1 MPLPTSSHIVLVGG
15 ASSNNSTI
23 FTSSLI
29 QIGDVIK
36 ITGSGGNDG
45 IFTVEQIVDSLNS
58 GEALGSSFDQA
69 NCSVSGTTVTHS
81 ANASIVAGLSVT
93 GTGIAGGSSIVSIDS
108 TTQFTLN
115 RAGSTGT
122 VTLTFADQDIY
133 YIVKGRPIITDS
145 TGGNPTIKVVRP
157 TGDKLIALGDTADAG
172 GVDVWSNNATSNY
185 TSENNGWEQAA
196 INPTI
201 SGENA
206 KYMYLY
212 VDGALRVRNINT
224 ANKSLVKWYGYI
236 QRNQFNINTGL
247 IFAEWQEHINT
258 LSSPKLATNLTYAY
272 GHSAHDA
279 DTGGA
284 GANYFKNPATDDF
297 RGVAIHKYAENEVLQ
312 LASNIQPSTTS
323 LRFEDSST
331 NDKTGR
337 AVVGEVISI
346 KDVASGVG
354 DLGEYPKEFLFCKR
368 GYTSSSGFAIYERSY
383 GGALPDGT
391 APFDYSDND
400 TPIIERGTG
409 FNFGVTTVS
418 GSGEWGEGT
427 YEFHQTFVY
436 DGNQESLPVR
446 TGDGASSIDVFSLSV
461 NSGDGLRISIFAD
474 LAYSGRI
481 TGGRIYIRPL
491 NSDEDLIMLVDIDI
505 VKGVRTTLDGDHQPW
520 SYQEGK
526 GYYVLGE
533 STGNALSPNLDTYQ
547 TINGFSP
554 DVKFLGIG
562 GFNEGYK
569 AGVIANRRTFV
580 ANVSLKGSSGE
591 VETFGD
597 RIMYSEINKFDTF
610 LPHNFIDVSTGDY
623 GEYVALESYADRL
636 LAFKHNLIHIINIAS
651 PSVFNWYLEETVK
664 YYGVEFPFSVAKT
677 NNGIAWVSDDGCYL
691 YDGSRIRNLID
702 KKIAVSNASYT
713 TNNITWN
720 DWYRGSAFVKDIML
734 GYDPI
739 SNSLIMVR
747 SPNDSST
754 NSNQAFVYDFDSNGW
769 TFSTGIFDDSE
780 TYTNFITDFNNNL
793 TVGYQDDS
801 TDVDFKKFL
810 PVPITQTD
818 QEFVTRDIDFGVP
831 GLIKKIY
838 KVIVTYKSN
847 ASETTPFKYAIN
859 GTQNF
864 SGDGGGTFTGNFVGT
879 SDKWDVVTLS
889 TTSPIECQSLQIKFD
904 APSTGLFEINDMTV
918 QYRVIG
924 SKEVT

>member
-45 IFTVEQIVDSLNS
+45 IFTVEQVIDSLNS
-58 GEALGSSFDQA
+58 GEALGSSFTQA
-69 NCSVSGTTVTHS
+69 SCSISGTTVTHS
-81 ANASIVAGLSVT
+81 ANANIVAGLSVA
-93 GTGIAGGSSIVSIDS
+93 GSNIASGSSIVSIDS
-108 TTQFTLN
+108 ATQFTLS
-115 RAGSTGT
+115 RSGITATE
-122 VTLTFADQDIY
+122 TLTFADQDVY
-133 YIVKGRPIITDS
+133 YIVKGRPILTDS
-145 TGGNPTIKVVRP
+145 TGGNPTIHVVRP

-172 GVDVWSNNATSNY
+172 GVDIWSNNATTNY
-185 TSENNGWEQAA
+185 TSENSGWETAA

-224 ANKSLVKWYGYI
+224 VNKSLVKWYGYI

-284 GANYFKNPATDDF
+284 GANYFKNPATNDF
-297 RGVAIHKYAENEVLQ
+297 RGVAIHKYAEDAVLQ
-312 LASNIQPSTTS
+312 MGNNLNTSSTG
-323 LRFEDSST
+323 LKFEDSSN

-346 KDVASGVG
+346 KDTAGGVG

-368 GYTSSSGFAIYERSY
+368 GYTSASGFAIYERSY
-383 GGALPDGT
+383 GGVLPDGT
-391 APFDYSDND
+391 APFDYADNA

-409 FNFGVTTVS
+409 FNIGVTAVS
-418 GSGEWGEGT
+418 NAGEWGEGT
-427 YEFHQTFVY
+427 YEFHQTFIY

-446 TGDGASSIDVFSLSV
+446 TGDGESSIDVFSLSV

-474 LAYSGRI
+474 LAYAGRI

-810 PVPITQTD
+810 PVPITQED

-831 GLIKKIY
+831 GLVKKIY

-924 SKEVT
+924 NKEVT